1 VSGLVEVSV
10 GVLVRTGVAATDV
23 AAREAHPQVR
33 PGIFAVLDTFSAT
46 RRRQSLRLGGI
57 DGSGQV
63 LASLGRGRATTLFA
77 RALIGLA
84 P

>member
-10 GVLVRTGVAATDV
+10 GVLMRTGVATADV
-23 AAREAHPQVR
+23 AAREAHAQVR
-33 PGIFAVLDTFSAT
+33 PGIVAVLDTFSAT
-46 RRRQSLRLGGI
+46 PRRQSLRLGGI

-63 LASLGRGRATTLFA
+63 LASLGRGSSTTLFA
-77 RALIGLA
+77 RALIGVA